1 MSKLRIGT
9 RLILA
14 FLTIAALTGILGAFS
29 YSRLQNTAQSY
40 LSMHQVNSQ
49 SLELIGELSTTYQLV
64 GQFKTSQQS
73 HLSIKRE
80 IAMQ

>member
-1 MSKLRIGT
+1 L
-9 RLILA
+9 
-14 FLTIAALTGILGAFS
+14 IAAISESTLGQSTGINQVTHAIQEMGQVTQKNAANSEESASASEELS
-29 YSRLQNTAQSY
+29 AQT
-40 LSMHQVNSQ
+40 Q
-49 SLELIGELSTTYQLV
+49 SLLQLV